1 MKDYPVGGRGK
12 SSPYEVSLLSGN
24 IEERQLP
31 TYLARLYRK
40 DTQVFHITQT
50 SATAGPRHIQRNGAV
65 DNFSKGAFNAE

>member
-12 SSPYEVSLLSGN
+12 SSPYEVLLLSGKV
-24 IEERQLP
+24 EERQLP